1 MAVVASG
8 LLVLAGCTTLPAAA
22 RQQEMPRAQAVEF
35 ENARGPVSA
44 NKGAAILEE
53 LKNESGDI
61 EILQKH
67 LALEQ
72 AINADSPLV
81 LGNKLVLLQDGPAT
95 YKAMFAAIRMAKDHI
110 NLETY
115 IFEDDDV
122 GKQFAELL
130 LERQAAGVQVNLIY
144 DSVGCLNTPKEFFER
159 LAAAGIQVLEFNPVN
174 PLAGNKKEWL
184 LNNRDHRKLLVVD
197 GRSAFLGGINISE
210 SYSSSPSS
218 RSSRRKTAK
227 PAGWRDTHLQVEG
240 PVVAEF
246 QRLFMDTWTK
256 QRGKPLPAK
265 KYFPRLDKQGDEIVR
280 AIGSASADP
289 HSLIYLT
296 LLSAITHAEQRVYL
310 TNAYFVPDP
319 QFLETLTAARCR
331 RKAGFA
337 ELQRFLGGVPC
348 RALALH
354 QAAACRCQDLRAA
367 RRGHAFQDRLHRR
380 CLVNDRFNQSGLAQ
394 LSAQRRT
401 QRGDSGPRLR
411 PANGRHVCQGSGR
424 VRGHRPQSL
433 EAPVVDVPIEG
444 VGGAARGILAVV
456 RSGRVGVQRPA
467 LLAGRIDRQPAF
479 IRTRSRPMAAGD
491 RTAAFLLA
499 VLSLCPRLRPHP
511 VFQTLEPITDAARE
525 WPWPATVIGNL
536 SPTAL
541 RCASIGAG
549 RPIA

>member
-1 MAVVASG
+1 MAVAAG
-8 LLVLAGCTTLPAAA
+8 CLLALAGCASLPDVG
-22 RQQEMPRAQAVEF
+22 RPQEMPRAQAVEF

-44 NKGAAILEE
+44 SKDAAILEE

-95 YKAMFAAIRMAKDHI
+95 YKAMFAAIRKAKDHI

-174 PLAGNKKEWL
+174 PLTGNKKEWL

-218 RSSRRKTAK
+218 RSARRKTAK

-256 QRGKPLPAK
+256 QRGKPLAAK

-319 QFLETLTAARCR
+319 QFLETLTGAAQRGVDV
-331 RKAGFA
+331 KLVLPSYSDSWAVFHAGRSHYTR
-337 ELQRFLGGVPC
+337 L
-348 RALALH
+348 
-354 QAAACRCQDLRAA
+354 LRAGVRIYE
-367 RRGHAFQDRLHRR
+367 RRGAVMHSKTASIDGVWSTIGSTNLDWRSFLH
-380 CLVNDRFNQSGLAQ
+380 NDELNAAIL
-394 LSAQRRT
+394 
-401 QRGDSGPRLR
+401 
-411 PANGRHVCQGSGR
+411 GR
-424 VRGHRPQSL
+424 
-433 EAPVVDVPIEG
+433 DF
-444 VGGAARGILAVV
+444 ARQMDAM
-456 RSGRVGVQRPA
+456 
-467 LLAGRIDRQPAF
+467 F
-479 IRTRSRPMAAGD
+479 AGD
-491 RTAAFLLA
+491 LA
-499 VLSLCPRLRPHP
+499 ESEAIDLNRWKRRSWMFRSKEWLARLAEYW
-511 VFQTLEPITDAARE
+511 L
-525 WPWPATVIGNL
+525 
-536 SPTAL
+536 
-541 RCASIGAG
+541 
-549 RPIA
+549 